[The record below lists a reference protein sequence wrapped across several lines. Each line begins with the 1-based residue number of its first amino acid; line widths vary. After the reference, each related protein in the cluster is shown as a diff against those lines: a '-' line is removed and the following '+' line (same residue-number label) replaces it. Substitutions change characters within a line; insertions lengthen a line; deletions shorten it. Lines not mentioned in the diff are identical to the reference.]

1 MVWWCGGGGGGGGGG
16 GVCVCVCVCV
26 WGGGGGGGGGGGSEV
41 VLLRKGQLIG
51 YVRNVLCLRRGVPR
65 EDSELWVTTMGSVP
79 FYHTHASWQLT
90 SGISGDAGDTGNAGP
105 AMPVVWWH
113 WKVSFSLPIV
123 LIGFLKFSVSEWPMF
138 FLRVSDICGV
148 LVLILLCWDAFS
160 LLFDAGWRWQM
171 HGYTGWP
178 IVMTLGDVSWRMMP
192 GDAGNIENAGFC
204 QLY

>member
-1 MVWWCGGGGGGGGGG
+1 MAWWC
-16 GVCVCVCVCV
+16 
-26 WGGGGGGGGGGGSEV
+26 
-41 VLLRKGQLIG
+41 GQLIG

-65 EDSELWVTTMGSVP
+65 EDSELWVAIMGSVP

-113 WKVSFSLPIV
+113 WKVSCSLPIV

-138 FLRVSDICGV
+138 LLRVSDICGV

-178 IVMTLGDVSWRMMP
+178 NAWHWVMSVGGWCRVTPGISRML
-192 GDAGNIENAGFC
+192 DFASYTN
-204 QLY
+204 LYAESVHASGA